1 MSDEPRVL
9 DGRYRLDELIGRGG
23 MASVYRGYDVTLG
36 REVAIK
42 LLARELAS
50 DDGFRT
56 RFRLEAQSAS
66 RMSHPTIVRVYD
78 AGETTTT
85 FPDGTVVPEPYIVME
100 LVRGTL
106 VKDLIGDEPLSVE
119 DAVRITDGILE
130 ALQYSHRAG
139 VIHRDIKPGNV
150 MVTPTGQVKVMDFG
164 IARAVSD
171 GSSTVAETTQILG
184 TASYFSPEQAKGETV
199 DARADLYS
207 AGVVLFELLTGHP
220 PFRGDTPV
228 AVAYQH
234 VSEAPAAPSDERDD
248 VPPII
253 DAVVSRAL
261 AKDPFD
267 RFPDAAAFRGAL
279 ASALRGVASDEP
291 PAPTPTEVSD
301 VLFAPSTREATA
313 TAQSLRRLST
323 TRATTRT
330 SPAPTTLWIWIGTAI
345 AAVVLIAV
353 LAWVIAA
360 RAGAGA
366 EAPPHT
372 VPDVAQVAFT
382 KASGTLSEAGF
393 TVQQRAEA
401 STTVASGNV
410 IRTDPAAG
418 TVSAQGATVVV
429 YVSTGVPMVPVPTL
443 QGLSQDAATS
453 VLTNAGLALGAV
465 TQQDDPTAKS
475 GTVLSASSAAGTNV
489 PAGTSI
495 ALVVATGKVALPD
508 LTGFTVSAAESQL
521 QKLGLTPA
529 QTNDQTCT
537 ASKPPTVKVMSVAPG
552 EVPIQST
559 VTLTVCVG

>member
-1 MSDEPRVL
+1 
-9 DGRYRLDELIGRGG
+9 

-453 VLTNAGLALGAV
+453 ALTNAGLALGAV
-465 TQQDDPTAKS
+465 TQQDDPSAKS

-529 QTNDQTCT
+529 QTNDGSCT

-559 VTLTVCVG
+559 VTLTVCAG